1 MNCLALDTRN
11 QLWIGTPSGLRVLSN
26 TNLFI
31 SETELNVSSIIIQ
44 EGDLAQE
51 LFYQQTILDI
61 VVDGA
66 NNKWVSIAD
75 GGVFLV
81 SSNGQ
86 ETIYQ
91 FTKSNSPLPSNN
103 VNDIDTLLFVSDY
116 DIRQII
122 NNLECIYYSFGVLNE
137 NTINKLIDKPKPY
150 YIHQLLNYCYQS
162 DYVNTINLIKMLY
175 NKGYTPNDIL
185 LTFMKYLFEYNFINE
200 IYAFTNRLN
209 EDHKLHIYELLSSSY
224 TIINGGTDTLLQ
236 LYGCISNIYIYI
248 QNLLK

>member
-1 MNCLALDTRN
+1 MSKLPHCFEHSFNPVLVQ
-11 QLWIGTPSGLRVLSN
+11 QLLILLKKLLSN
-26 TNLFI
+26 I
-31 SETELNVSSIIIQ
+31 S
-44 EGDLAQE
+44 
-51 LFYQQTILDI
+51 F
-61 VVDGA
+61 
-66 NNKWVSIAD
+66 
-75 GGVFLV
+75 
-81 SSNGQ
+81 
-86 ETIYQ
+86 
-91 FTKSNSPLPSNN
+91 
-103 VNDIDTLLFVSDY
+103 NDIDEHLRKDKKTVGNKANFTYLSELGNMQFAY
-116 DIRQII
+116 NDI
-122 NNLECIYYSFGVLNE
+122 